1 MLALADILIFV
12 TAPTVKF
19 VKTVSVLR
27 EMGRYPVEDNAYSL
41 TVTLVHKIHKVLR
54 LAEA

>member
-12 TAPTVKF
+12 TALTVKF
-19 VKTVSVLR
+19 IKTVSVLR
-27 EMGRYPVEDNAYSL
+27 EVSRYPVEDNAYSL
-41 TVTLVHKIHKVLR
+41 TVALVHKVHKVLR

>member
-12 TAPTVKF
+12 TALTVKLI
-19 VKTVSVLR
+19 KTVSVLR
-27 EMGRYPVEDNAYSL
+27 EVGRHPVEDNAYSL
-41 TVTLVHKIHKVLR
+41 TVTLVHKIHQVLR